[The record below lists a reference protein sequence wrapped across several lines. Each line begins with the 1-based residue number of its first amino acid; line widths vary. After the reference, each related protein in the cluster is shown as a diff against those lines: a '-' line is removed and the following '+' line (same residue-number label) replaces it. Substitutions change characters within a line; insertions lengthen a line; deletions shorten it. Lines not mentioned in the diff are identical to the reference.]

1 MASTPTA
8 QPAVPPDDRP
18 RATTDPNGLT
28 VNQNPGSTL
37 PLSPDWAM
45 TDATGLV
52 QTGRLADATA
62 LIQRTLT
69 GGVHTAPAVQAPT
82 ASGAP
87 HAPSVPARLQP
98 FPHQLPALGEHLA
111 HLPHIRGLP
120 TLGATTTTPTLPG
133 TVRTGIHHCPA
144 GSRPYRLYVPSASFE
159 GPRPLVVML
168 HGGTQDAAAFADAT
182 RMEAIAEEQGFLVV
196 HPEQVTSAN
205 PMRYWNWFSDQ
216 ARTTGEPA
224 IIAGLIHELLRTEDA
239 DPARVYVAGFSAGAA
254 MAAVLASTHPD
265 IIAAVGIHSGLPAG
279 AAHDVASAMAAM
291 RSPGPVRALPQPV
304 PAITFHGDADPTV
317 NIANSRSLGDQFGAG
332 ASREIET
339 CNPARGRAYT
349 VSRQRQGDTV
359 ALEQWVVHGLGHAW
373 SGGRTGGSYTDPTGP
388 DASREM
394 VRFFL
399 THHN

>member
-1 MASTPTA
+1 
-8 QPAVPPDDRP
+8 
-18 RATTDPNGLT
+18 
-28 VNQNPGSTL
+28 
-37 PLSPDWAM
+37 
-45 TDATGLV
+45 
-52 QTGRLADATA
+52 
-62 LIQRTLT
+62 
-69 GGVHTAPAVQAPT
+69 
-82 ASGAP
+82 
-87 HAPSVPARLQP
+87 
-98 FPHQLPALGEHLA
+98 
-111 HLPHIRGLP
+111 
-120 TLGATTTTPTLPG
+120 
-133 TVRTGIHHCPA
+133 
-144 GSRPYRLYVPSASFE
+144 
-159 GPRPLVVML
+159 
-168 HGGTQDAAAFADAT
+168 
-182 RMEAIAEEQGFLVV
+182 
-196 HPEQVTSAN
+196 
-205 PMRYWNWFSDQ
+205 
-216 ARTTGEPA
+216 
-224 IIAGLIHELLRTEDA
+224 
-239 DPARVYVAGFSAGAA
+239 
-254 MAAVLASTHPD
+254 VLASTHPD